1 MDVVLVVQGVRGETD
16 DAVFPETSESA
27 TTGGVGSD
35 RSSLENQLSDG
46 MNHARQQS
54 HEHLPHGPGGGRWK
68 GRPRHAS
75 RLPTAA
81 DGAVVGDPMSEI
93 T

>member
-35 RSSLENQLSDG
+35 RSSLENQLSDR
-46 MNHARQQS
+46 MNHA
-54 HEHLPHGPGGGRWK
+54 
-68 GRPRHAS
+68 
-75 RLPTAA
+75 LPTAA